1 MYFGH
6 LFFSVFPLN
15 ATQSHLRINIDFVS
29 NSQEIKQQVILTRN
43 LASFTFGLNTYRVLK
58 TLSNIQNWT
67 NEAKLWANDSSIL
80 I

>member
-15 ATQSHLRINIDFVS
+15 TTQSHLRINIDFVS

-43 LASFTFGLNTYRVLK
+43 LASITFGLNTSRVLK
-58 TLSNIQNWT
+58 TVSNIQNWT
-67 NEAKLWANDSSIL
+67 NEAKPWANDSSIL